1 MKTPDLVNGYVL
13 PNLFYELIFLDEH
26 GVDVGE
32 IDWSDDAAVSRII
45 GQLVLPRF
53 KAFTTET
60 KSVVYNTMRYLL
72 AVENAESEMWD
83 KIWQACSAPIPTP
96 RGVPHFVR
104 SCYETLFAN
113 ASLPSPDEVACY
125 RVNHDAQAAIRLN

>member
-1 MKTPDLVNGYVL
+1 MKTQDLVNGYVL
-13 PNLFYELIFLDEH
+13 PNLFYELMFLDEH
-26 GVDVGE
+26 GVDVSD

-45 GQLVLPRF
+45 EQFVLPRF
-53 KAFTTET
+53 EAFATET

-72 AVENAESEMWD
+72 AVESAESEMWV

-96 RGVPHFVR
+96 RGVPYFVR
-104 SCYETLFAN
+104 SCYEALFAN
-113 ASLPSPDEVACY
+113 ASLPDSDKLSCY